1 MKPIIRSRKTAA
13 IRKKFKLSLNAED
26 VQTNLAEVQKNIKAS
41 CAKSGLPYSDVRIVV
56 ITRGKSIPEVR
67 ELVKGGCRN
76 FGENRVQEG
85 LQKKTFFS
93 ADIQWHLVGHLQS
106 VKTRTAVQSFSLL
119 HTVDSLRIGYDLQES
134 CEEVGRDVNVLIQ
147 VNTTDSDAQFGI
159 LPSETLPLIKEF
171 TKFPMI
177 HIRGLML
184 ETPTADTPEM
194 ARPWFKRLRELS
206 EKVRNAGIQGVE
218 MKWLSMG
225 DSTNYTI
232 AVEEGANIIRLT
244 RPFYEDE

>member
-26 VQTNLAEVQKNIKAS
+26 VQKNLTQVQKNIKTA
-41 CAKSGLPYSDVRIVV
+41 CAKTGLPSSNVQIIV

-67 ELVKGGCRN
+67 ELVKGGCRI

-85 LQKKTFFS
+85 LQKKPFFS
-93 ADIQWHLVGHLQS
+93 SDIQWHLVGHLQS
-106 VKTRTAVQSFSLL
+106 VKTRTAVQSFSLI

-147 VNTTDSDAQFGI
+147 VNTSDEDAQFGI
-159 LPSETLPLIKEF
+159 QPSETLPLIKEF
-171 TKFPMI
+171 IKFPMI

-184 ETPTADTPEM
+184 DAPPVDNPEM
-194 ARPWFKRLRELS
+194 ARPWFRQLRELS
-206 EKVRNAGIQGVE
+206 EKVRNAGIEGVE

-225 DSTNYTI
+225 DSSNYTI
-232 AVEEGANIIRLT
+232 AVEEGSNIIRLT
-244 RPFYEDE
+244 SPFFEEE